1 MGTHRLSF
9 DFDTPVDRTGS
20 HSEKY
25 DLRRARFGTDSV
37 TPLWVADMDFAAPP
51 EVQAALTA
59 RAAHP
64 VYGYTCVPDSATQ
77 ALCGWLARRHGWTV
91 DSDTVRLAPGVVPTL
106 YAAVA
111 AFTEPG
117 DAVIVQPP
125 IYPPFFQ
132 AVQRQGRVLMENPL
146 REGLDGYCIDFDH
159 LEDCARRGARLLLF
173 CSPHNPVGRVW
184 TRAELTDLLLLAR
197 RHGLTILCD
206 EIHADLVY
214 AAADGADPHVQTH
227 TPLACLADADDPLL
241 TAVAPSKT
249 FNIPGLGLSAT
260 VSTHA
265 AVARRL
271 ANTFARTGVSVGNP
285 FSLAGFE
292 AAYAH
297 GEAWLDACL
306 GVLRANRDAVMAAV
320 EAHPRLRA
328 HAPQGSYLAW
338 LDCRAAGLDD
348 TQLQRAWVEAGLGLS
363 PGIGFGAA
371 GSGFMR
377 LNFAVPPSQLR
388 SCLSQLPQLLG

>member
-1 MGTHRLSF
+1 
-9 DFDTPVDRTGS
+9 
-20 HSEKY
+20 
-25 DLRRARFGTDSV
+25 
-37 TPLWVADMDFAAPP
+37 
-51 EVQAALTA
+51 
-59 RAAHP
+59 
-64 VYGYTCVPDSATQ
+64 
-77 ALCGWLARRHGWTV
+77 
-91 DSDTVRLAPGVVPTL
+91 
-106 YAAVA
+106 
-111 AFTEPG
+111 
-117 DAVIVQPP
+117 
-125 IYPPFFQ
+125 
-132 AVQRQGRVLMENPL
+132 
-146 REGLDGYCIDFDH
+146 
-159 LEDCARRGARLLLF
+159 
-173 CSPHNPVGRVW
+173 
-184 TRAELTDLLLLAR
+184 
-197 RHGLTILCD
+197 LTILCD

-214 AAADGADPHVQTH
+214 AAADGADSHVQTH

-388 SCLSQLPQLLG
+388 SCLSRLPQLLG